1 MQYRSHTLRVF
12 TALAFLAFAVVCYG
26 RIFQLW
32 GGAKSGMSLDQLG
45 AKELYRAKV
54 QVNDGSGDLTV
65 YGWDDDFEDALAALG
80 RTCFPNGGGMKVVGD
95 GIGMGIARNGRT
107 VARMILLKTSGQS
120 VLFRLVQSPAEY
132 ELSEKKPS
140 TRFMSELP
148 PFPGSEPIFFLK
160 NADTGTSVEISR
172 TRSRAGTVSVSMD
185 DALASAGWQCP
196 FPGDGSTVGEGPVCR
211 FYVRKKDMCCIL
223 ATDMNDGTG
232 TLVLAMHNRL

>member
-95 GIGMGIARNGRT
+95 GLGMGIARNGRT

-120 VLFRLVQSPAEY
+120 VLFRLVQSRPNTSFPRRSLQLDSCRNYPPSPA
-132 ELSEKKPS
+132 
-140 TRFMSELP
+140 
-148 PFPGSEPIFFLK
+148 
-160 NADTGTSVEISR
+160 VSR
-172 TRSRAGTVSVSMD
+172 SSS
-185 DALASAGWQCP
+185 
-196 FPGDGSTVGEGPVCR
+196 
-211 FYVRKKDMCCIL
+211 
-223 ATDMNDGTG
+223 
-232 TLVLAMHNRL
+232 